1 MGQDRG
7 GPGDV
12 RPLKNHLWV
21 LKEVAM
27 KRLDSD
33 IFPALTA
40 LVTLNKLT
48 SLQDSHIE
56 NEVNAYLLELL

>member
-1 MGQDRG
+1 MG

-12 RPLKNHLWV
+12 RSLKNHLWV
-21 LKEVAM
+21 LKEVVM

-33 IFPALTA
+33 TFPALTA
-40 LVTLNKLT
+40 LVTLNTFT

-56 NEVNAYLLELL
+56 SEVNACLLELL